1 MSVERHDI
9 HQESIG
15 AFLLG
20 ALDESEL
27 RAFESHLDECP
38 VCRDEVERLR
48 PAVEA
53 LPRSVVQMAPPPNL
67 KKSLMDAVEA
77 DAELEGFAPKR
88 APASPRSLLGRI
100 GLRGSRAAGWAAAV
114 LVVVAV
120 AAGGFALGN
129 SDDGSGN
136 GARIVTAKLGGT
148 MFGASASL
156 AIPKGS
162 SAALLRVHG
171 MPTLKP
177 GRTYQAWV
185 QRGDEVIPKA
195 LFNVS
200 QDGNGATA
208 VDGDVSGA
216 DAVMVTREPSRG
228 SRSPTGDPVLRFAL

>member
-15 AFLLG
+15 AYVLG
-20 ALDESEL
+20 ALDDSEL
-27 RAFESHLDECP
+27 RAFEHHLDECP

-53 LPRSVVQMAPPPNL
+53 LPRSVVQMTPPPSL
-67 KKSLMDAVEA
+67 KNSLMEAVEA
-77 DAELEGFAPKR
+77 EAPS
-88 APASPRSLLGRI
+88 PARRPSLLSRFRI
-100 GLRGSRAAGWAAAV
+100 TLPAPRVVAWGAAALMVVAIAAGA
-114 LVVVAV
+114 
-120 AAGGFALGN
+120 FALGN
-129 SDDGSGN
+129 SGNDSSG

-162 SAALLRVHG
+162 AAALLRVHG

-185 QRGDEVIPKA
+185 QRGNEVIPKS

-228 SRSPTGDPVLRFAL
+228 SRSPTGPPVLRFAL